1 MENKHIIII
10 LLIVIVI
17 LAAAIGFTLFSQSNK
32 EASIVKITSDN
43 KLEEGKDLSIKLT
56 DLKENPIQK
65 EIVSIKITDKKGKV
79 VVDDVVKT
87 DAKGKAKYTLDLDK
101 GKYDVVIV
109 YEGNNSYAGDN
120 DTQKLTIKE
129 KEAVQAESS
138 SSSSSSPTPYA
149 YKSDG
154 TPMYSQAEVDSYM
167 LNKYGMVNYHLN
179 DNGYVNLDEPGFD
192 DKGNYIGY

>member
-17 LAAAIGFTLFSQSNK
+17 LAAAIGFTLFNQSSK
-32 EASIVKITSDN
+32 EASIVKITSAN

-65 EIVSIKITDKKGKV
+65 EIVSIKITDKKGKT
-79 VVDDVVKT
+79 VVDDVVNT

-129 KEAVQAESS
+129 KEAAQAESS

>member
-17 LAAAIGFTLFSQSNK
+17 LAAAIGFTLFNQSSK
-32 EASIVKITSDN
+32 EASIVKITSAN

-65 EIVSIKITDKKGKV
+65 EIVSIKITDKKGKT

-109 YEGNNSYAGDN
+109 YEGNNTYAGDN

-129 KEAVQAESS
+129 KEAAQAESS

-167 LNKYGMVNYHLN
+167 LNKYGMVDYHLN

-192 DKGNYIGY
+192 DKGNYVGY

>member
-32 EASIVKITSDN
+32 EASIVKITSAN

>member
-17 LAAAIGFTLFSQSNK
+17 LAAAIGFTLFNQSSK
-32 EASIVKITSDN
+32 EASIVKITSAN

-129 KEAVQAESS
+129 KEAAQAESS

-167 LNKYGMVNYHLN
+167 LNKYGMVDYHLN

>member
-17 LAAAIGFTLFSQSNK
+17 LAAAIGFTLFNQSSK
-32 EASIVKITSDN
+32 EASIVKITSAN

-65 EIVSIKITDKKGKV
+65 EIVSIKITDKKGKT

-129 KEAVQAESS
+129 KEAAQAESS

>member
-32 EASIVKITSDN
+32 EASIVKITSAN

-129 KEAVQAESS
+129 KEAAQAESS

-167 LNKYGMVNYHLN
+167 LNKYGMVDYHLN